1 MLIKH
6 LNFIEIKSLNKT
18 VLTKFSKK
26 YVKDKNIKI
35 EQKRI
40 KEIIDKI
47 DGDIRQLIIQLEKT
61 EDVVKNSLIDKDIS
75 LVKISDSILKT
86 NCDYEN
92 CQRFLELDYSLV
104 PMMIH
109 ENYIQLFSKK
119 IQPKYLNNII
129 DVSSNIMNSLI
140 LNDIMDT
147 MHQNNNNDE
156 LYDIMSVISC
166 KNINHEVMN
175 NLELKTPIK
184 EIKFT
189 RYLNKGSYQS
199 IIKMSL
205 VTIMLKFRLD
215 TPDEVWY
222 FRQYI
227 LYILFEKNDKSILNK
242 LIEHL
247 DKNLL
252 QMDNNIDIILSLI
265 RLRPIILPGYSK
277 NCTIQQLKQIIK
289 KILTNN

>member
-18 VLTKFSKK
+18 VITKFSKK
-26 YVKDKNIKI
+26 YIKDKNIKM
-35 EQKRI
+35 EQKKI

-104 PMMIH
+104 PLMIH

-129 DVSSNIMNSLI
+129 DVS
-140 LNDIMDT
+140 
-147 MHQNNNNDE
+147 
-156 LYDIMSVISC
+156 
-166 KNINHEVMN
+166 
-175 NLELKTPIK
+175 
-184 EIKFT
+184 
-189 RYLNKGSYQS
+189 
-199 IIKMSL
+199 
-205 VTIMLKFRLD
+205 
-215 TPDEVWY
+215 
-222 FRQYI
+222 
-227 LYILFEKNDKSILNK
+227 
-242 LIEHL
+242 
-247 DKNLL
+247 
-252 QMDNNIDIILSLI
+252 
-265 RLRPIILPGYSK
+265 
-277 NCTIQQLKQIIK
+277 
-289 KILTNN
+289 

>member
-1 MLIKH
+1 
-6 LNFIEIKSLNKT
+6 
-18 VLTKFSKK
+18 
-26 YVKDKNIKI
+26 
-35 EQKRI
+35 
-40 KEIIDKI
+40 
-47 DGDIRQLIIQLEKT
+47 
-61 EDVVKNSLIDKDIS
+61 
-75 LVKISDSILKT
+75 
-86 NCDYEN
+86 
-92 CQRFLELDYSLV
+92 
-104 PMMIH
+104 MMIH

-119 IQPKYLNNII
+119 IQPKHLNNVI

-147 MHQNNNNDE
+147 MHQDNNNDE

-166 KNINHEVMN
+166 KNINYEVMN

-242 LIEHL
+242 LIEAFGQ
-247 DKNLL
+247 KFV